1 VTEDRVA
8 LAHRNLMAV
17 NARMAE
23 APGGGVWR
31 DDSSLFVAPPSELP
45 FLNTVMREPRETG
58 GRELLAAARE
68 FFFGMGRGFV
78 VYCWP
83 GDPDLG
89 RAAEEAGMLEVLGRF
104 PEMVCRGP
112 LPEPRAD
119 LREVES
125 VEDGE
130 AYWGICDEAYVS
142 LGLPAGVLP
151 QAFAPETVLGSDS
164 VAAWLAPAEGP
175 PLACAALFVA
185 EQVGMVS
192 WVGALPEARG
202 RGLARACTVRAT
214 NEAFARGAELASLQ
228 ASVMGEGLYRRLG
241 YEELY
246 SYRLLGAMP
255 D

>member
-1 VTEDRVA
+1 
-8 LAHRNLMAV
+8 MAV

-23 APGGGVWR
+23 GPGTLVRSEDG
-31 DDSSLFVAPPSELP
+31 SLLVAPRSELP
-45 FLNTVMREPRETG
+45 FLNTVMREPRDG
-58 GRELLAAARE
+58 GGGDLLAAARE

-89 RAAEEAGMLEVLGRF
+89 RAAEEAGMFEVLGRF

-112 LPEPRAD
+112 LPEAQAD

-125 VEDGE
+125 IEEGE
-130 AYWGICDEAYVS
+130 AYWGICDAAYVS

-151 QAFAPETVLGSDS
+151 QAFRPESVLGSDS
-164 VAAWLAPAEGP
+164 VAAWLAPADGP
-175 PLACAALFVA
+175 PTACASVVLA
-185 EQVGMVS
+185 EQVGMVA
-192 WVGALPEARG
+192 WVGVLPEARG
-202 RGLARACTVRAT
+202 RGLASACTVRAT
-214 NEAFARGAELASLQ
+214 NEAFARGAELVSLQ
-228 ASVMGEGLYRRLG
+228 ASAMGESLYRRLG

-246 SYRLLGAMP
+246 NYRLLGAMP